1 MPPCP
6 LQVVMRRIV
15 DDNFAVK
22 FPPYLSPAGKDFVLR
37 LLERKPTKRL
47 GMLQVGRG
55 ENRLGG
61 WVGEGGRCGKADETE
76 AAV

>member
-1 MPPCP
+1 MPIYNPLFVMIDMLHIDH

-22 FPPYLSPAGKDFVLR
+22 FPPYLSPAAKDFVLR

-47 GMLQVGRG
+47 GMLQVSG
-55 ENRLGG
+55 EAGQGG
-61 WVGEGGRCGKADETE
+61 IRAE
-76 AAV
+76 